1 MLKKIIFAILI
12 TLTLIIGVF
21 LFVYGEYDDSPG
33 GQLLGL
39 VMIVIGV
46 VVNYRCQTSV
56 KCPTP
61 VNFVI

>member
-1 MLKKIIFAILI
+1 MLKKIIFAISI
-12 TLTLIIGVF
+12 TLALIIGVF

-46 VVNYRCQTSV
+46 VINYRCQTSV
-56 KCPTP
+56 KCQCLL
-61 VNFVI
+61 FL